1 MLCEHEV
8 AGLIAGASGK
18 VYVLYCSRYRFCF
31 VFGSG
36 LQLHYYAPT
45 VEGAR
50 GQNKTTSG
58 TPRAAK
64 VQGANIV
71 SGGSGR
77 AGAGRGPGGVGDC
90 RRCAAPR
97 ARGERMNFTP
107 SQCCTPAAYT
117 SCIHRSDTLSLT

>member
-36 LQLHYYAPT
+36 LQLHYYAAT

-50 GQNKTTSG
+50 GQRQAG
-58 TPRAAK
+58 HPM
-64 VQGANIV
+64 GAIECYHV
-71 SGGSGR
+71 VFRLGR
-77 AGAGRGPGGVGDC
+77 AGRGRGLPPL
-90 RRCAAPR
+90 RPPPR
-97 ARGERMNFTP
+97 ARGENGFHTFTV
-107 SQCCTPAAYT
+107 
-117 SCIHRSDTLSLT
+117 L